1 MGIDAGYK
9 HIGFSAVTEKREL
22 VSGEAVIRT
31 DIPKLN
37 QEKSMYR
44 RNRRDK
50 LWYRKPRFMN
60 RGNKG
65 KGWFAPSIDHK
76 LQTHIRLIEK
86 LKKILPISDIIIEVA
101 SFDQQKMKN
110 PEISGIEYQL
120 DLLRVYVH
128 LLPSSFYY
136 D

>member
-1 MGIDAGYK
+1 
-9 HIGFSAVTEKREL
+9 
-22 VSGEAVIRT
+22 
-31 DIPKLN
+31 
-37 QEKSMYR
+37 MYR

-86 LKKILPISDIIIEVA
+86 LKKILLISDIIIEVA

-110 PEISGIEYQL
+110 PEISGIEYQQGEL
-120 DLLRVYVH
+120 QGYEIREYLLEKFHHICV
-128 LLPSSFYY
+128 
-136 D
+136 